1 MYKFNIIKNNKVI
14 QILKTDNKISNV
26 LYKFNYIKLEQVKL
40 FEYNLFIK

>member
-1 MYKFNIIKNNKVI
+1 MYKFNVIKNNKVI

-26 LYKFNYIKLEQVKL
+26 LYKFNYIILEQVKL